1 MKLKDLRK
9 KNTSELEKELKDKIE
24 LLSSFR
30 LGISNSK
37 VKDVKNGRNLK
48 REIARIKTLL
58 AEAQSA
64 HV

>member
-9 KNTSELEKELKDKIE
+9 KNMSELQKELTEKTE

-37 VKDVKNGRNLK
+37 VKNVKNGRNLK

-58 AEAQSA
+58 QEEKKA
-64 HV
+64 